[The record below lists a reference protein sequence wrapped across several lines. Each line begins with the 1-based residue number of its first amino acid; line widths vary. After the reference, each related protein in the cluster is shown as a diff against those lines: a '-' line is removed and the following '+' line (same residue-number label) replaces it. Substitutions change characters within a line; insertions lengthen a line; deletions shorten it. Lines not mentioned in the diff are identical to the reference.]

1 MIIDDK
7 VKKYFFELKKYI
19 ETYKYKN
26 VENIYEKM
34 KEQLKLLEYD
44 EVSFNNTSS
53 KNIDI
58 YTIKFHKFNKNF
70 KENCIEFIINVILFD
85 NCDSE
90 KLSISVTYIEVKTTQ
105 KTLF

>member
-58 YTIKFHKFNKNF
+58 YIIKFHKFNKNF
-70 KENCIEFIINVILFD
+70 KETCIEYVVNVTLFD
-85 NCDSE
+85 NDSINE
-90 KLSISVTYIEVKTTQ
+90 LSISVNYSEIKTTQ

>member
-1 MIIDDK
+1 MIKLKNI
-7 VKKYFFELKKYI
+7 FFELKKYI

-58 YTIKFHKFNKNF
+58 YTIKFHKFNKNL

-90 KLSISVTYIEVKTTQ
+90 KLSISVTYIEVKSTQ